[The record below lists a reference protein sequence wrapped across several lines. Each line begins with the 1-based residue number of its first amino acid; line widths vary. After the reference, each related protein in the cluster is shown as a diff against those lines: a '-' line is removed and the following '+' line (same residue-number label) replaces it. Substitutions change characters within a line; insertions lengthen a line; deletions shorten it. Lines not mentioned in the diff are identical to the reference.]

1 MTMNPL
7 PPQAYTKDTLLK
19 AYQWLMTQN
28 SSIKEIATNPD
39 ILVSLYLKATRDG
52 DHALDRPSI
61 QNFKNELRSLAGM
74 MGDLERPVPPMGQA
88 MPMHQ
93 QHQHQPQVQ
102 VQVQVPHQHQ
112 QVHQS
117 SPVHHYQAPIAHAA
131 SAAAAAAQS
140 AVMTTTTTSVAVTG
154 PAPSSLADLDECT
167 MEMIQEVKNDF
178 NLSSDKEALRMLIK
192 IGHTRAKAMLKS

>member
-19 AYQWLMTQN
+19 AYQWLMGQN

-74 MGDLERPVPPMGQA
+74 MGDLERPV
-88 MPMHQ
+88 HQ
-93 QHQHQPQVQ
+93 QQPMSQPLHVHQAIPVQ
-102 VQVQVPHQHQ
+102 NVTPSQHHHHVPPS
-112 QVHQS
+112 QVHVMPPIQ
-117 SPVHHYQAPIAHAA
+117 PNHHQGT
-131 SAAAAAAQS
+131 QS
-140 AVMTTTTTSVAVTG
+140 AVMTTTTTSVAVSA
-154 PAPSSLADLDECT
+154 PAPQSTLDDLDEGT
-167 MEMIQEVKNDF
+167 REMIQEVKSDF
-178 NLSSDKEALRMLIK
+178 NLSSDREALRMLIK